1 MAEKIDIEASKNE
14 DSNKLKLSDLNKR
27 LHKDHLGGEKKTGK
41 HKETGKMTS
50 HTKPVTLAMRSA
62 LFLLLSLHAQ
72 TRIFAQEQLNLPP
85 WIAKAIGQERAQT
98 NVLVDDGRFHDEWV
112 KETYRPHRFM
122 GHYELVGAKDS
133 ARKELDFT
141 AECWQD
147 ANRSILIIQAP
158 QKDVRVTYLTDLK
171 ADIAVVAYHETMRDQ
186 VLVAHISTLLKTQDW
201 CNKQLSRERP
211 DDEASRDSLSGR
223 KAMFLGRLCDEHLL
237 KGKRNISWWVD
248 PGSRSPFDAM
258 ESWMPSRFKP
268 FEVFRILSSFGPG
281 FPMECWRGHSF
292 IRITEVDTKLT
303 ELPPVDLSRYELVRM
318 LRVEDNEQDVSP
330 PVEQGFTTNS
340 ATTEE
345 IFPAVHDMPQFPG
358 GEEAFKAYLKAN
370 IRYPEMEMDNSI
382 QGKVYLSF
390 VVAPDGLITDI
401 QPVRTVHMGPGLTKE
416 AIRVL
421 KAMPRWTPG
430 RHNGVAV
437 RVRMNVPVE
446 FKLE

>member
-1 MAEKIDIEASKNE
+1 MPEKIDIEASKNE

-41 HKETGKMTS
+41 HKETGKMTA

-62 LFLLLSLHAQ
+62 LFLLLSLHPQ

-112 KETYRPHRFM
+112 KETYRPHRFI
-122 GHYELVGAKDS
+122 GHYKLIVPEDS
-133 ARKELDFT
+133 TEKEMAYT

-147 ANRSILIIQAP
+147 ANRSVVILEAQEYLRI
-158 QKDVRVTYLTDLK
+158 TYLTDLE
-171 ADIAVVAYHETMRDQ
+171 ADAAVIAYHHETMGDQ
-186 VLVAHISTLLKTQDW
+186 VLVAHISTLLKTSDW
-201 CNKQLSRERP
+201 CDRSWSRERAGY
-211 DDEASRDSLSGR
+211 EASRDSLSGR
-223 KAMFLGRLCDEHLL
+223 KAMFLGRRCDEHLL
-237 KGKRNISWWVD
+237 KGKHNTSWWVD

-268 FEVFRILSSFGPG
+268 FEVFSILSSLGPG
-281 FPMECWRGHSF
+281 FPMEYREGRDF
-292 IRITEVDTKLT
+292 IRITAVNTKLT
-303 ELPPVDLSRYELVRM
+303 ELPPVDLGHYELVRM
-318 LRVEDNEQDVSP
+318 LRVDHGQSADNGEPGV
-330 PVEQGFTTNS
+330 TMNS

-401 QPVRTVHMGPGLTKE
+401 QPFRTVHMGPGLTKE